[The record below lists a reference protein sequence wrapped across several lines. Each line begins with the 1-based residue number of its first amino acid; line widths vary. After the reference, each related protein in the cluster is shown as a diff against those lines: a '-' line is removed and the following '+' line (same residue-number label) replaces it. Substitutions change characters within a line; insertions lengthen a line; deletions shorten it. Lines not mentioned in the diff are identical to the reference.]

1 MKDKTSVNR
10 STLEKEFDAI
20 EKESPVLKDIIEAFR
35 SVFISRN
42 KFKARLSHKIDVPV
56 PEPDIKQLAQGNV
69 WLAPDIIISMVDPW
83 GDSIKEASEPLS
95 TAFPAL
101 NLALQRLTKACD
113 AGEMDFSSNMKA
125 LVDSNDRE
133 LNDTALSIEIEPA
146 VLKFILNQILKPFV
160 EKGTSSMHALIQ
172 DKPWHK
178 GYCPVCGFAPELS
191 FIKGDKAQ
199 RWLRCSLC
207 GHEWKFDR
215 MACPNCEV
223 KHEHKELLQIE
234 GFEHRWIEPCP
245 KCNKYIVGLDLRR
258 KNNISTELAALS
270 MVHLDAI
277 AQQKGYLP
285 IAECAW
291 NIIVPNIQTTSNQ

>member
-42 KFKARLSHKIDVPV
+42 KFKAGLSHKIDVPV

-69 WLAPDIIISMVDPW
+69 WLAPDIITSMVDPW

-160 EKGTSSMHALIQ
+160 EKGTSSMSRLNS
-172 DKPWHK
+172 
-178 GYCPVCGFAPELS
+178 G
-191 FIKGDKAQ
+191 
-199 RWLRCSLC
+199 
-207 GHEWKFDR
+207 
-215 MACPNCEV
+215 
-223 KHEHKELLQIE
+223 
-234 GFEHRWIEPCP
+234 
-245 KCNKYIVGLDLRR
+245 
-258 KNNISTELAALS
+258 
-270 MVHLDAI
+270 
-277 AQQKGYLP
+277 
-285 IAECAW
+285 
-291 NIIVPNIQTTSNQ
+291 